1 MIKTVPRSS
10 LSARLR
16 KQVRKKTAGRCHV
29 CGGPLGLKWSADH
42 VLPRAR
48 GGRHNAA
55 NYLAACHI
63 CNRARWHWNSSL
75 IRKILTLGVVARK
88 EIRKETR
95 LGLAMLVCFRRH
107 RASKRTRR
115 TSRRRSKR

>member
-1 MIKTVPRSS
+1 
-10 LSARLR
+10 
-16 KQVRKKTAGRCHV
+16 
-29 CGGPLGLKWSADH
+29 

-75 IRKILTLGVVARK
+75 IRKVMTLGIVARK

-95 LGLAMLVCFRRH
+95 LGEAIAVLFRRH
-107 RASKRTRR
+107 RAAKEVRR
-115 TSRRRSKR
+115 NGRRLARR